1 MGIFHTIL
9 DSVHERI
16 ECADFPGSKRPVVD
30 LKFYLKLIG
39 SVLMS
44 IDCVYGFWFVLRDD
58 F

>member
-39 SVLMS
+39 YVLMS
-44 IDCVYGFWFVLRDD
+44 IDCVYGFWFVL
-58 F
+58 